1 MNNSLK
7 IVISFVIGLIGG
19 IINVYTG
26 NGVALMIPLVMFTY
40 IIEDFRTAV
49 GSMFLAVFAPVS
61 IIPTYNYHKSG
72 NIDVMVGLFIGIGY
86 FIGGYVT
93 STYYMNSFDKEVLYL
108 FFGIY
113 SLAVGYIFVKKSKLI
128 F

>member
-1 MNNSLK
+1 MNNLLK
-7 IVISFVIGLIGG
+7 IVLSIIIGIIGG
-19 IINVYTG
+19 ITNVYI
-26 NGVALMIPLVMFTY
+26 GVGISLIIPLVIFTC

-49 GSMFLAVFAPVS
+49 GTMFLAAFAPVS
-61 IIPTYNYHKSG
+61 IVPAYNYYNSG
-72 NIDVMVGLFIGIGY
+72 NMDVVVGICIGLGY

-108 FFGIY
+108 IFGIY
-113 SLAVGYIFVKKSKLI
+113 SLIVGYIFVKKSKLI

>member
-1 MNNSLK
+1 MNNLLK
-7 IVISFVIGLIGG
+7 IVLSIIIGIIGG
-19 IINVYTG
+19 ITNVYI
-26 NGVALMIPLVMFTY
+26 GVGISLIIPLVIFTC

-49 GSMFLAVFAPVS
+49 GTMFLAVFAPVS
-61 IIPTYNYHKSG
+61 IVPAYNYYNSG
-72 NIDVMVGLFIGIGY
+72 NMDVVVGICIGLGY

-108 FFGIY
+108 IFGIY
-113 SLAVGYIFVKKSKLI
+113 SLIVGYIFVKKSKLI